1 MRTVSRIRYEALVDK
16 NKRLYKKNEDL
27 RKIIETNDIKKEFLK
42 DLEDK
47 DIQIAKLKST
57 LIDIEEKAQSVFIDL
72 EFDKEK
78 NEP

>member
-78 NEP
+78 K